1 MGFFKKKGPPPL
13 GHFIGVIIPA
23 PVLGAVLTFPIAAI
37 HLEVSSDVAYLIMQ
51 QNGSLILID
60 GTCLSE
66 YLPNRAQI
74 KSNDREEVKDR
85 IYEILSMYNKFLD
98 RNVDSFHIYP
108 KPDEPKDQEAEEVI
122 DMFTWYY
129 TNCVK

>member
-1 MGFFKKKGPPPL
+1 MKFFRKKSPPL
-13 GHFIGVIIPA
+13 GHFIGVIMPA

-66 YLPNRAQI
+66 YLPNKAQA

-98 RNVDSFHIYP
+98 RNVDSFHIF
-108 KPDEPKDQEAEEVI
+108 DESDTKVIEVL